1 MPPHSSSGMIQ
12 LFGSPKF
19 IRNWRFEIFYQSNVH
34 LHAAAN
40 TYLRGICV
48 LIRS

>member
-1 MPPHSSSGMIQ
+1 MPLHSLSGMIQ

-19 IRNWRFEIFYQSNVH
+19 IRNWRFEMIYQPTLH

-40 TYLRGICV
+40 ADFCGICV
-48 LIRS
+48 LIHS